1 MATHW
6 LPTTPGIVSRTAD
19 GAYGEHLKTRTP
31 GVRSRAVLAGETFE
45 VWARRIGAQDT
56 PYWRSWYLQDKQSR
70 GLMTPEEQTN
80 YLKKQGWSNS
90 IGAYGEHLKTRI
102 PADWL
107 PPGQGVTVP
116 QGGVGPTS
124 APGTEY
130 PLLSKRHILGFFGNG
145 SLRDWQGQD
154 WLARMQQLLDNL
166 PAPLKDWLNSMAA
179 PPIAHYPQGYMDWL
193 TNAPAQLN
201 QALSQLPAPLKDWLS
216 NYPRL
221 PQSTIPTPT
230 VEYPAPGRPP
240 APGEPGYTNPFA
252 WRRKN
257 NGWW

>member
-1 MATHW
+1 MAADW
-6 LPTTPGIVSRTAD
+6 LPKTRPGIVSRTAD
-19 GAYGEHLKTRTP
+19 GAYGEHLRNRTP

-80 YLKKQGWSNS
+80 YLKEQGWSNS
-90 IGAYGEHLKTRI
+90 I
-102 PADWL
+102 
-107 PPGQGVTVP
+107 
-116 QGGVGPTS
+116 
-124 APGTEY
+124 PGTEY
-130 PLLSKRHILGFFGNG
+130 PILSKRHIPGFFGDG

-154 WLARMQQLLDNL
+154 WLARMQQLLGNL
-166 PAPLKDWLNSMAA
+166 PAPLKN
-179 PPIAHYPQGYMDWL
+179 
-193 TNAPAQLN
+193 
-201 QALSQLPAPLKDWLS
+201 WLS

-230 VEYPAPGRPP
+230 HAGVFPLSNYPRLPQSTIPTPAVEYPAPGRPHGP
-240 APGEPGYTNPFA
+240 SKPGYQNPFA

>member
-1 MATHW
+1 MATQQKKVGGGGTADW
-6 LPTTPGIVSRTAD
+6 LPTTRPGIVSRTAD
-19 GAYGEHLKTRTP
+19 GAYGKYLKTS

-80 YLKKQGWSNS
+80 YLKEQGWSNS
-90 IGAYGEHLKTRI
+90 IGAYGKYLKTRT

-107 PPGQGVTVP
+107 PTGQGVTVP

-130 PLLSKRHILGFFGNG
+130 PLLSKRHIPRFFGYG

-166 PAPLKDWLNSMAA
+166 PAPLKN
-179 PPIAHYPQGYMDWL
+179 
-193 TNAPAQLN
+193 
-201 QALSQLPAPLKDWLS
+201 WLS

-240 APGEPGYTNPFA
+240 IPETPYNNPFA